1 MFFCI
6 GESSS
11 ENYSL
16 GKGETIEEAISNW
29 STSRN
34 IWGDILDEFNR
45 YDPVIIQGQELN
57 IELECPPPIVRIKEC
72 FE

>member
-6 GESSS
+6 GENSS

-29 STSRN
+29 STSRD

-57 IELECPPPIVRIKEC
+57 IELECPPPIIRIKEC